1 MLSIQKIIITQFK
14 NYETGRFDFDSH
26 VVGICG
32 KNGIGKTN
40 LLDSIYYC
48 CFTKSYFSGNE
59 NMIIENGKD
68 GFRLEGYFSNNEAP
82 NKIICI
88 NKSGAKKE
96 FSLNDVPYDK
106 LSKHIGLLPC
116 VMIAPDDI
124 ELINGGSELRRKFMD
139 TVLCQLDKNYMQSL
153 IHYNK
158 ILLQRNS
165 YLKKDF
171 SVHKFDYALLDIFD
185 EQLIT
190 HGNVIYTKRKTFTT
204 ELAQL
209 VQSFY
214 QKISEA
220 NEAIEL
226 IYESNLND
234 QPLADLLKQNRERDR
249 MLQRT
254 SKGIHRDDLQFS
266 MHQLQFKNIASQ
278 GQKKSLLFALKLA
291 EYEIIKSTK
300 GFSPILLLDDVFEK
314 LDHERLL
321 QLLNWVCVKNNGQV
335 ILTDTHPERVQRLL
349 DEINVPYQSII
360 LN

>member
-14 NYETGRFDFDSH
+14 NYETGRFDFDSN

-40 LLDSIYYC
+40 LLDAIYYC

-68 GFRLEGYFSNNEAP
+68 GFRIEGYFSNNETP
-82 NKIICI
+82 SKIICI
-88 NKSGAKKE
+88 NKSNAKKE
-96 FSLNDVPYDK
+96 FSLNDVPYEK
-106 LSKHIGLLPC
+106 LTQHIGLLPC

-124 ELINGGSELRRKFMD
+124 ELINGASELRRKFMD
-139 TVLCQLDKNYMQSL
+139 TVLCQLDKDYMQSL

-165 YLKKDF
+165 YLKNDF
-171 SVHKFDYALLDIFD
+171 NAKQFDYTLLDIFD
-185 EQLIT
+185 EQLVI
-190 HGNVIYTKRKTFTT
+190 HGNIIYAKRKIFTN
-204 ELAQL
+204 ELTQL

-220 NEAIEL
+220 EEAIAL
-226 IYESNLND
+226 VYESNLND
-234 QPLADLLKQNRERDR
+234 QSLTDLLKQNRERDR

-266 MHQLQFKNIASQ
+266 MHQLQFKTIASQ
-278 GQKKSLLFALKLA
+278 GQKKSLLFAMKLA

-300 GFSPILLLDDVFEK
+300 GFSPILLLDDFFEK
-314 LDHERLL
+314 LDENRMNNLL
-321 QLLNWVCVKNNGQV
+321 KMVCIENQGQV
-335 ILTDTHPERVQRLL
+335 IITDTHKSRLL
-349 DEINVPYQSII
+349 AVFEKMQIKGQII
-360 LN
+360 EL

>member
-1 MLSIQKIIITQFK
+1 MLSIKKINITQFK
-14 NYETGRFDFDSH
+14 NYESGRFEFGEN

-68 GFRLEGYFSNNEAP
+68 GFRVEGFFYNNEAS

-88 NKSGAKKE
+88 NKSNAKKE

-106 LSKHIGLLPC
+106 LSQHIGLLPC

-139 TVLCQLDKNYMQSL
+139 TIICQLDKDYMQSL

-171 SVHKFDYALLDIFD
+171 NAQKFDYALLDIFD
-185 EQLIT
+185 EQLIE
-190 HGNVIYTKRKTFTT
+190 HGNIIYAKRKTLTN

-209 VQSFY
+209 VQEFY
-214 QKISEA
+214 KKISEA

-226 IYESNLND
+226 FYESHLNE
-234 QPLADLLKQNRERDR
+234 QSLADLFKQNRERDR

-266 MHQLQFKNIASQ
+266 MQQHQFKTIASQ
-278 GQKKSLLFALKLA
+278 GQKKSLLFAMKLA
-291 EYEIIKSTK
+291 EYEIIKTTK
-300 GFSPILLLDDVFEK
+300 GFYPILLLDDFFEK
-314 LDHERLL
+314 LDENRMNNLL
-321 QLLNWVCVKNNGQV
+321 KIVCIENRGQV
-335 ILTDTHPERVQRLL
+335 FITDTHKSRLL
-349 DEINVPYQSII
+349 DVFEKMQIKGQII
-360 LN
+360 EL

>member
-14 NYETGRFDFDSH
+14 NYETGRFDFESN

-40 LLDSIYYC
+40 LLDSVYYC

-59 NMIIENGKD
+59 NMIFVNGKD
-68 GFRLEGYFSNNEAP
+68 GFRLEGYFINNETS

-88 NKSGAKKE
+88 NKSNAKKE

-106 LSKHIGLLPC
+106 LSQHIGLLPC

-124 ELINGGSELRRKFMD
+124 ELINSGSELRRKFID
-139 TVLCQLDKNYMQSL
+139 TVLCQLDKEYMQSL

-171 SVHKFDYALLDIFD
+171 NAQKFDYALLDIFD
-185 EQLIT
+185 EQLIA
-190 HGNVIYTKRKTFTT
+190 HGNIIYAKRKTFTN

-209 VQSFY
+209 VQEFY
-214 QKISEA
+214 KKISEA
-220 NEAIEL
+220 NETIEL
-226 IYESNLND
+226 MYDSHLNE
-234 QPLADLLKQNRERDR
+234 QSLADLFKQNRERDR

-266 MHQLQFKNIASQ
+266 MQQLQFKTIASQ
-278 GQKKSLLFALKLA
+278 GQKKSLLFAMKLA
-291 EYEIIKSTK
+291 EYEIIKTTK
-300 GFSPILLLDDVFEK
+300 GFYPILLLDDFFEK
-314 LDHERLL
+314 LDENRMNNLL
-321 QLLNWVCVKNNGQV
+321 KIVCIENRGQV
-335 ILTDTHPERVQRLL
+335 FITDTHKNRLL
-349 DEINVPYQSII
+349 DVFEKMQIKGQII
-360 LN
+360 EL

>member
-1 MLSIQKIIITQFK
+1 
-14 NYETGRFDFDSH
+14 
-26 VVGICG
+26 
-32 KNGIGKTN
+32 
-40 LLDSIYYC
+40 
-48 CFTKSYFSGNE
+48 
-59 NMIIENGKD
+59 MIIENGKD
-68 GFRLEGYFSNNEAP
+68 GFRLEGYFSNNEASH
-82 NKIICI
+82 KIICI

-106 LSKHIGLLPC
+106 LSQHIGLLPC

-139 TVLCQLDKNYMQSL
+139 TVLCQLDKEYMQSL

-171 SVHKFDYALLDIFD
+171 NAQKFDYALLDIFD
-185 EQLIT
+185 EQLIA
-190 HGNVIYTKRKTFTT
+190 HGNVIYSVRKTFTT

-220 NEAIEL
+220 NETIEL

-234 QPLADLLKQNRERDR
+234 QSLADLLKQNRERDR

-266 MHQLQFKNIASQ
+266 MHQLQFKTIASQ
-278 GQKKSLLFALKLA
+278 GQKKSLLFAMKLA

-300 GFSPILLLDDVFEK
+300 GFSPILLLDDFFEK
-314 LDHERLL
+314 LDENRMNNLL
-321 QLLNWVCVKNNGQV
+321 KIVCIENQGQV
-335 ILTDTHPERVQRLL
+335 IITDTHKSRLL
-349 DEINVPYQSII
+349 DVFEKMQIKGQII
-360 LN
+360 EL

>member
-68 GFRLEGYFSNNEAP
+68 GFRLEGYFLNNEAS

-88 NKSGAKKE
+88 NKSSAKKE
-96 FSLNDVPYDK
+96 FSFNDVPYDK
-106 LSKHIGLLPC
+106 LSQHIGLLPC

-139 TVLCQLDKNYMQSL
+139 TVLCQLDKEYMQSL

-171 SVHKFDYALLDIFD
+171 SAQKFDYALLDIFD
-185 EQLIT
+185 EQLIA
-190 HGNVIYTKRKTFTT
+190 HGNVIYSVRKTFTT

-220 NEAIEL
+220 NEAVEL
-226 IYESNLND
+226 IYESNLYD
-234 QPLADLLKQNRERDR
+234 QSLTDLLKQNRERDR

-278 GQKKSLLFALKLA
+278 GQKKSLLFAMKLA

-300 GFSPILLLDDVFEK
+300 GFSPILLLDDFFEK
-314 LDHERLL
+314 LDETRMNNLL
-321 QLLNWVCVKNNGQV
+321 KIVCIENQGQV
-335 ILTDTHPERVQRLL
+335 IITDTHKSRLL
-349 DEINVPYQSII
+349 DVFEKMQIKGQII
-360 LN
+360 EL

>member
-68 GFRLEGYFSNNEAP
+68 GFRLEGYFSNNEAS

-106 LSKHIGLLPC
+106 LTQHIGLLPC

-124 ELINGGSELRRKFMD
+124 ELINSGSELRRKFMD
-139 TVLCQLDKNYMQSL
+139 TVLCQLDKEYMQSL

-171 SVHKFDYALLDIFD
+171 NAQKFDYALLDIFD
-185 EQLIT
+185 EQLIV
-190 HGNVIYTKRKTFTT
+190 HGNVIYAKRKIFTT
-204 ELAQL
+204 DLAQL
-209 VQSFY
+209 VQTFY

-234 QPLADLLKQNRERDR
+234 HSLTDLLKQNRERDR

-278 GQKKSLLFALKLA
+278 GQKKSLLFAMKLA

-300 GFSPILLLDDVFEK
+300 GFSPILLLDDFFEK
-314 LDHERLL
+314 LDETRMNNLL
-321 QLLNWVCVKNNGQV
+321 KIVCIENQGQV
-335 ILTDTHPERVQRLL
+335 IITDTHKSRLL
-349 DEINVPYQSII
+349 DVFEKMQIKGQII
-360 LN
+360 EL

>member
-68 GFRLEGYFSNNEAP
+68 GFRLEGYFSNNEAS

-106 LSKHIGLLPC
+106 LTQHIGLLPC

-124 ELINGGSELRRKFMD
+124 ELINSGSELRRKFMD
-139 TVLCQLDKNYMQSL
+139 TVLCQLDKDYMQSL

-171 SVHKFDYALLDIFD
+171 SIQKFDYALLDIFD
-185 EQLIT
+185 EQLIA
-190 HGNVIYTKRKTFTT
+190 HGNVIYSIRKTFTT

-220 NEAIEL
+220 NETIEL
-226 IYESNLND
+226 IYESNLNG
-234 QPLADLLKQNRERDR
+234 QSLTDLLKQNRERDR

-278 GQKKSLLFALKLA
+278 GQKKSLLFAMKLA

-300 GFSPILLLDDVFEK
+300 GFSPILLLDDFFEK
-314 LDHERLL
+314 LDETRMNNLL
-321 QLLNWVCVKNNGQV
+321 KIVCIENQGQV
-335 ILTDTHPERVQRLL
+335 IITDTHKSRLL
-349 DEINVPYQSII
+349 DVFEKMQIKGQII
-360 LN
+360 EL

>member
-68 GFRLEGYFSNNEAP
+68 GFRLEGYFLNNEAP

-106 LSKHIGLLPC
+106 LSQHIGLLPC

-124 ELINGGSELRRKFMD
+124 ELINGASELRRKFMD
-139 TVLCQLDKNYMQSL
+139 TVLCQLDKDYMQSL

-171 SVHKFDYALLDIFD
+171 SALKFDYALLDIFD
-185 EQLIT
+185 EQLIA
-190 HGNVIYTKRKTFTT
+190 HGNVIYAKRKTFTS

-226 IYESNLND
+226 IFESNLND
-234 QPLADLLKQNRERDR
+234 QSLTDLLKQNRERDR

-266 MHQLQFKNIASQ
+266 MHQLQFKSIASQ
-278 GQKKSLLFALKLA
+278 GQKKSLLFAMKLA

-300 GFSPILLLDDVFEK
+300 GFSPILLLDDFFEK
-314 LDHERLL
+314 LDETRMNNLL
-321 QLLNWVCVKNNGQV
+321 KIVCIENQGQV
-335 ILTDTHPERVQRLL
+335 IITDTHKSRLL
-349 DEINVPYQSII
+349 DVFEKMQIKGQII
-360 LN
+360 EL

>member
-1 MLSIQKIIITQFK
+1 MLSIKKINITQFK
-14 NYETGRFDFDSH
+14 NYESGRFEFEEN

-59 NMIIENGKD
+59 NMIIEHGKD
-68 GFRLEGYFSNNEAP
+68 GFRVEGFFYNNEAS

-88 NKSGAKKE
+88 NKSNAKKE

-106 LSKHIGLLPC
+106 LSQHIGLLPC

-124 ELINGGSELRRKFMD
+124 ELINSGSELRRKFMD
-139 TVLCQLDKNYMQSL
+139 TVLCQLDIDYMQSL

-165 YLKKDF
+165 YLKKDLNTQ
-171 SVHKFDYALLDIFD
+171 KFDYALLDIFD
-185 EQLIT
+185 EQLIV
-190 HGNVIYTKRKTFTT
+190 HGNIIYAKRKTFTN
-204 ELAQL
+204 ELSQL
-209 VQSFY
+209 VQAFY
-214 QKISEA
+214 KKISEA

-226 IYESNLND
+226 VYESHLNE
-234 QPLADLLKQNRERDR
+234 QSLADLFKQNRERDR

-266 MHQLQFKNIASQ
+266 MHQLQFKTIASQ
-278 GQKKSLLFALKLA
+278 GQKKSLLFAMKLA
-291 EYEIIKSTK
+291 EYEIIKTTK
-300 GFSPILLLDDVFEK
+300 GFYPILLLDDFFEK
-314 LDHERLL
+314 LDETRMNNLL
-321 QLLNWVCVKNNGQV
+321 KIVCIENRGQV
-335 ILTDTHPERVQRLL
+335 FITDTHKSRLL
-349 DEINVPYQSII
+349 DVFEKMQIKGQII
-360 LN
+360 EL

>member
-1 MLSIQKIIITQFK
+1 MLSIKKINITQFK
-14 NYETGRFDFDSH
+14 NYESGRFEFEEN

-68 GFRLEGYFSNNEAP
+68 GFRVEGFFYNNEAS

-88 NKSGAKKE
+88 NKSNAKKE

-106 LSKHIGLLPC
+106 LSQHIGLLPC

-124 ELINGGSELRRKFMD
+124 QLINGGSELRRKFMD
-139 TVLCQLDKNYMQSL
+139 TVLCQLDKDYMQSL

-171 SVHKFDYALLDIFD
+171 NGQKFDYALLDIFD
-185 EQLIT
+185 EQLIV
-190 HGNVIYTKRKTFTT
+190 HGNIIYAKRKTFTT
-204 ELAQL
+204 ELSQL
-209 VQSFY
+209 VQEFY
-214 QKISEA
+214 KKISEA
-220 NEAIEL
+220 EEEIEL
-226 IYESNLND
+226 VYESHLNE
-234 QPLADLLKQNRERDR
+234 QSLLDLFKQNRERDR

-266 MHQLQFKNIASQ
+266 MHQLQFKTIASQ
-278 GQKKSLLFALKLA
+278 GQKKSLLFAMKLA
-291 EYEIIKSTK
+291 EYEIIKTTK
-300 GFSPILLLDDVFEK
+300 GFYPILLLDDFFEK
-314 LDHERLL
+314 LDETRMNNLL
-321 QLLNWVCVKNNGQV
+321 KIVCIENRGQV
-335 ILTDTHPERVQRLL
+335 FITDTHKSRLL
-349 DEINVPYQSII
+349 DVFEKMQIKGQII
-360 LN
+360 EL

>member
-14 NYETGRFDFDSH
+14 NYETGRFDFDGN

-40 LLDSIYYC
+40 LLDAIYYC

-68 GFRLEGYFSNNEAP
+68 GFRIEGYFSNNETP
-82 NKIICI
+82 SKIICI
-88 NKSGAKKE
+88 NKSNAKKE
-96 FSLNDVPYDK
+96 FSLNDVPYEK
-106 LSKHIGLLPC
+106 LTQHIGLLPC

-124 ELINGGSELRRKFMD
+124 ELINGASELRRKFMD
-139 TVLCQLDKNYMQSL
+139 TVLCQLDKDYMQSL

-165 YLKKDF
+165 YLKNDF
-171 SVHKFDYALLDIFD
+171 NVKQFDYTLLDIFD
-185 EQLIT
+185 EQLVI
-190 HGNVIYTKRKTFTT
+190 HGNIIYAKRKIFTN
-204 ELAQL
+204 ELTQL

-220 NEAIEL
+220 EEAIAL
-226 IYESNLND
+226 VYESNLND
-234 QPLADLLKQNRERDR
+234 QSLTDLLKQNRERDR

-266 MHQLQFKNIASQ
+266 MHQLQFKTIASQ
-278 GQKKSLLFALKLA
+278 GQKKSLLFAMKLA

-300 GFSPILLLDDVFEK
+300 GFSPILLLDDFFEK
-314 LDHERLL
+314 LDENRMNNLL
-321 QLLNWVCVKNNGQV
+321 KMVCIENQGQV
-335 ILTDTHPERVQRLL
+335 IITDTHKSRLL
-349 DEINVPYQSII
+349 DVFEKMQIKGQII
-360 LN
+360 EL